1 MSSITKKGYIIDY
14 FDHGEND
21 QIIKVL
27 FDENKILN
35 LISVGSKKLLSKNG
49 RYITLGSLH
58 DFEFFQSRSLE
69 RLSKLKKIHKI
80 DTKDATI
87 SESLPMVIMH
97 HYLNKKSGELD
108 NNFFAFYDDVIN
120 YVIEQKYSDQV
131 IIIYILLH
139 IIHLEGIAFQFVNC
153 GICHSKQIITI
164 SFKNM
169 YGLCEK
175 CAYEQHEFLYD
186 KKFMRNIFWLIYKN
200 DYEISPLDSKQYI
213 SLIRGLAN
221 AIYHNAGIY
230 LEPVFS
236 YLIQLK

>member
-14 FDHGEND
+14 FDHNEND
-21 QIIKVL
+21 QIIKIL
-27 FDENKILN
+27 FDDNTLTS
-35 LISVGSKKLLSKNG
+35 LISVGSKKILSKNG

-58 DFEFFQSRSLE
+58 DFEFFQARSIE

-97 HYLNKKSGELD
+97 YYLNKKSGGLE
-108 NNFFAFYDDVIN
+108 NNFFNFYDDVIS
-120 YVIEQKYSDQV
+120 YVIKQRYSNET
-131 IIIYILLH
+131 IIIYILLN
-139 IIHLEGIAFQFVNC
+139 IINLEGIAFQLLNC
-153 GICHSKQIITI
+153 GICNSKQVITL
-164 SFKNM
+164 SFKKM

-186 KKFMRNIFWLIYKN
+186 KNFMRNIFWLIYKN
-200 DYEISPLDSKQYI
+200 DYEVSTLESRKYI
-213 SLIRGLAN
+213 SLIKGLAS

-236 YLIQLK
+236 YLIKLK